1 MKNKINK
8 NYYHW
13 DISKGDYY
21 RDYESTLHY
30 DNKLK
35 MKKRLKG
42 LTRILIFMGLFVAG
56 LSFLAFYFFD

>member
-1 MKNKINK
+1 MKKDQINN

-30 DNKLK
+30 EKKLK
-35 MKKRLKG
+35 MRKNLKG
-42 LTRILIFMGLFVAG
+42 LTRIFIYMGIFVAVLG
-56 LSFLAFYFFD
+56 FLAFYFF